1 MDERV
6 NNNRTDYRAGADG
19 QAPQHQAQGQWQGS
33 GAALPDE
40 GAEAGADVQDVQ
52 ARVDA
57 LAEALA
63 EAEQAQQQAEQKV
76 DLAAQYLDAL
86 QRERASFINYRRR
99 IEQERAE
106 ERQYASAE
114 LVKKL
119 LPVVDDFDRAL
130 AAIPEDVRKNN
141 PWVEGVE
148 LIARKLHR
156 ILEQEGVQPIE
167 ALGQPFDPSLHEAVA
182 FEDHTIEGENRER
195 TDTVSE
201 VFRKGYKM
209 HNRVLRP
216 AMVKVTRK

>member
-1 MDERV
+1 MRDQKA
-6 NNNRTDYRAGADG
+6 AGNG
-19 QAPQHQAQGQWQGS
+19 QEYAPGQ
-33 GAALPDE
+33 AALPE
-40 GAEAGADVQDVQ
+40 EEAEVES
-52 ARVDA
+52 RVEA

-63 EAEQAQQQAEQKV
+63 EAEQAQQEAEQKV
-76 DLAAQYLDAL
+76 DLAARYLDAL

-106 ERQYASAE
+106 ERQYAASE

-130 AAIPEDVRKNN
+130 ASIPEEVRRNN
-141 PWVEGVE
+141 PWVEGME
-148 LIARKLHR
+148 LIARKLHK

-167 ALGQPFDPSLHEAVA
+167 ALGQPFDPNLHEAVA
-182 FEDHTIEGENRER
+182 FEDHTIEGEARER